1 MSRLSEQELEEIMRS
16 GLQARA
22 DRLEAGVPDV
32 GRLRRRPR
40 RAVWLASA
48 AAAAVV
54 TVGVPVVV
62 GALNDDSRD
71 SGPQVADVPAI
82 PDSWVFESYAG
93 VQLRVPPSWQAGYG
107 PMPDDFGDRQGSG
120 VWCADYEAGEPYVG
134 LPVYGSDMC
143 TGFEPDQQSPTAD
156 SVWFG
161 APLSEGNRQVG
172 NYTQVT
178 RDVGATSVTVTTRN
192 PVLGQQILSTAE
204 AVDVDANGCRTGIE
218 GPPSPEGAAAVTEP
232 SSLAVCFYMV
242 EQDLS
247 TTLIWSGLVTD
258 PAAVDSF
265 VTALDLARAD
275 AGDEIAACKRAPD
288 GEWISL
294 GLTGSGGTRWD
305 VVDLACQKVLSP
317 SGDALLTRADVEPW
331 SLDGVRAYVAG
342 PVDGQRFQGLF
353 RGFLG

>member
-48 AAAAVV
+48 AAAAAVA
-54 TVGVPVVV
+54 VGVPVVV
-62 GALNDDSRD
+62 GTLNDN
-71 SGPQVADVPAI
+71 GHGNGLQVADVPAI
-82 PDSWVFESYAG
+82 PDAWRFESYGG
-93 VQLRVPPSWQAGYG
+93 VQVRVPPSWQPGYG
-107 PMPDDFGDRQGSG
+107 PMPEDYADYEGSG
-120 VWCADYEAGEPYVG
+120 VWCADYEAGKPYVG
-134 LPVYGSDMC
+134 RPVYGSDICM
-143 TGFEPDQQSPTAD
+143 GFEPDQQSPTAD

-161 APLSEGNRQVG
+161 APVPVG
-172 NYTQVT
+172 TREVGDYTQVT
-178 RDVGATSVTVTTRN
+178 RGVGSTTVTVTTHD
-192 PVLGQQILSTAE
+192 PVLGAQILSTAE
-204 AVDVDANGCRTGIE
+204 AIAVDANGCRTGIE
-218 GPPSPEGAAAVTEP
+218 GPPSPEGPAAVTEP
-232 SSLAVCFYMV
+232 SSLAACFYMV

-258 PAAVDSF
+258 PTAVNGY
-265 VTALDLARAD
+265 VTALEQARAN

-294 GLTGSGGTRWD
+294 GLSGSGGTRWD
-305 VVDLACQKVLSP
+305 VVDFACQKVLSP
-317 SGDALLTRADVEPW
+317 AGDALLTRADVEPW

-342 PVDGQRFQGLF
+342 PVDGQQFQGLF